1 MDPDLPLDE
10 IVKSKRQPRR
20 GPGGRGRGRAE
31 SRTAGR
37 ATAGKA
43 TRGGDF
49 VPKPRSFPGH
59 HHLNGA
65 SLDDI
70 AAADDSQRTLKVSK
84 ETNVK
89 KLAGSIK
96 YVFGVAGTPPTALA
110 GGPSAVNQAVK
121 AIAIARAD
129 LTADEEEP
137 ADILVQPTFDGGSV
151 RCALEMTRVKPIADE
166 MDTED
171 FLVKATS
178 DPYKVA
184 GAIAGRLRDG
194 ERIGVL
200 AKGDDS
206 VFKTVQSM
214 AISRRYLEE
223 DEIDVKFAPRFVN
236 LEDDGGTPSTYVH
249 FAVLGRK
256 PRH

>member
-1 MDPDLPLDE
+1 M
-10 IVKSKRQPRR
+10 
-20 GPGGRGRGRAE
+20 
-31 SRTAGR
+31 
-37 ATAGKA
+37 
-43 TRGGDF
+43 
-49 VPKPRSFPGH
+49 
-59 HHLNGA
+59 
-65 SLDDI
+65 
-70 AAADDSQRTLKVSK
+70 
-84 ETNVK
+84 
-89 KLAGSIK
+89 
-96 YVFGVAGTPPTALA
+96 
-110 GGPSAVNQAVK
+110 NQAVK

-129 LTADEEEP
+129 LTVDDEEP

-166 MDTED
+166 METED

-200 AKGDDS
+200 SKGDDA
-206 VFKTVQSM
+206 VFKTVQ
-214 AISRRYLEE
+214 ALAVSRRYLEE
-223 DEIDVKFAPRFVN
+223 DTIDVKFAPRFVN
-236 LEDDGGTPSTYVH
+236 LEDDAGTPSTYVH